1 MTTTGRV
8 RTERARFRAGVALVV
23 MVVLAVLAASI
34 APAAAATKPSVWN
47 EDNGNAAASR
57 FNTNE
62 TVLSPATVKQLS
74 HRRGLTVAPAPGD
87 AYCSSQ
93 GVDLAAA
100 SATVDYV
107 EGNGR
112 VNAYN
117 AATGKVL
124 WSVVADPYYTTYY
137 HSIAVAHGLVIL
149 GEADCVSQSDPS
161 GYIQAFDA
169 ATGKLVWTQGAYSV
183 LTSMVVSGNYL
194 VETGSTLGSGQSTS
208 AFNVAT
214 GARLWETSG
223 DDCYAPVGLAVVVV
237 AAQVVTHTCN
247 QDTGATSLTAYRL
260 ATGAVSWTR
269 AVDWS
274 IERGDSGVAGARHLF
289 VKDDKGDIEDLN
301 PATGATAYINATAT
315 SVLAVDTT
323 RVYARCGTAVCA
335 FTLTTRA
342 KLWST
347 PDSSAL
353 AAVAN
358 GVLYLSDGRMLNS
371 TTGAALA
378 RLYSTGS
385 ASILF
390 IAGGRVGVVTSA
402 RTVSLYGRAGS

>member
-8 RTERARFRAGVALVV
+8 RTEKGRLRAGVALVV

-34 APAAAATKPSVWN
+34 APATAATKPSVWN

-74 HRRGLTVAPAPGD
+74 RRRGLTVATAPSD
-87 AYCSSQ
+87 AYCNYQ

-107 EGNGR
+107 EGNGHL
-112 VNAYN
+112 NAYN

-124 WSVVADPYYTTYY
+124 WSVVPDPYFTTNYQ
-137 HSIAVAHGLVIL
+137 SVAVTQGLVIL

-161 GYIQAFDA
+161 GYIQAFNA
-169 ATGKLVWTQGAYSV
+169 TTGKLVWSQATYSV

-194 VETGSTLGSGQSTS
+194 VETGSTLGSGQST
-208 AFNVAT
+208 AALRVTT
-214 GARLWETSG
+214 GAVLWNTTG
-223 DDCYAPVGLAVVVV
+223 DDCYAPVGLTVVVV

-289 VKDDKGDIEDLN
+289 VKDDKGDIEDLD
-301 PATGATAYINATAT
+301 PVTGATDYVNATAT

-335 FTLTTRA
+335 FTLATGA
-342 KLWST
+342 NLWST
-347 PDSSAL
+347 PDNSTV

-371 TTGAALA
+371 VTGAALA

-385 ASILF
+385 ASVLF
-390 IAGGRVGVVTSA
+390 IAGGRVGAVVSA